1 MGMVQLKSSK
11 FILVCLT
18 QLYIA
23 WRQFAAT
30 MTTVIIYRIE
40 GGHP

>member
-18 QLYIA
+18 QLHIA
-23 WRQFAAT
+23 WREFEAN
-30 MTTVIIYRIE
+30 MITVIIYRME

>member
-11 FILVCLT
+11 LILICLT

-23 WRQFAAT
+23 WREFAANLI
-30 MTTVIIYRIE
+30 TVIIYRME

>member
-23 WRQFAAT
+23 WREFAAT
-30 MTTVIIYRIE
+30 MITVIIYRIE